1 MTRTFDDT
9 ALRRPTASLLVYRR
23 ATNTPARM
31 EYADFGLLLLV
42 GEGRVA
48 RRVRVEVDGHLCG
61 QPRAQRYVGGYVSAE
76 PAGTRR

>member
-1 MTRTFDDT
+1 
-9 ALRRPTASLLVYRR
+9 
-23 ATNTPARM
+23 M